1 MTTKK
6 IFQSLLIMMIVCSSA
21 VQTKAQQ
28 KVYDSITIKL
38 FDEIEAIQANVSL
51 VNYFSFNATYYMQD
65 VDTVTVL
72 DTSVATFQVNGNSF
86 RMTIDSIESIQNEK
100 VFTTVYND
108 SKTIV
113 VQKPVNIYKQ
123 VMQVDIH
130 DPVFQQMAMS
140 GMTAVDSGTLRRI
153 NILFDADAMYTNY
166 QLVYDTATHIVLDI
180 KYSVRKDLNPAS
192 TKRVNMH
199 IVFSNPQQGTF
210 TDSVFVTDK
219 FFKQYSSTDIRT
231 AAGYT
236 DFEVINMGADQ

>member
-1 MTTKK
+1 MITKK
-6 IFQSLLIMMIVCSSA
+6 IFQSLLMAVVICSTA
-21 VQTKAQQ
+21 LPANAQQ

-38 FDEIEAIQANVSL
+38 FDEIEAIQANFSL
-51 VNYFSFNATYYMQD
+51 AEHFSFNATYYMQD
-65 VDTVTVL
+65 VDTVVVL
-72 DTSVATFQVNGNSF
+72 DTSVASYQVNGNNF
-86 RMTIDSIESIQNEK
+86 RLLIDSIESIQNDK
-100 VFTTVYND
+100 LFTTVYND

-113 VQKPVNIYKQ
+113 VQKPVNMYKQ

-130 DPVFQQMAMS
+130 DPIFQQMAMS

-166 QLVYDTATHIVLDI
+166 QLVYDTATHIVLEI
-180 KYSVRKDLNPAS
+180 KYSVRKDLNLAS
-192 TKRVNMH
+192 TKRVNMR

-210 TDSVFVTDK
+210 TDSVFATDK

>member
-1 MTTKK
+1 MTTKN
-6 IFQSLLIMMIVCSSA
+6 IFRSLLMAAMISSTA
-21 VQTKAQQ
+21 LNAAAQQ

-38 FDEIEAIQANVSL
+38 FDEIEAMQANFSL
-51 VNYFSFNATYYMQD
+51 ANHFSFNATYYMQD

-72 DTSVATFQVNGNSF
+72 DTAVATYQVNGNNF
-86 RMTIDSIESIQNEK
+86 HVVIDSVESIQNDK
-100 VFTTVYND
+100 LFTSVYHD

-123 VMQVDIH
+123 LMQVDIH

-140 GMTAVDSGTLRRI
+140 GMTAVDSGAFRRI

-166 QLVYDTATHIVLDI
+166 QLVYDTATHIVLNI
-180 KYSVRKDLNPAS
+180 KYSVRKDLNPSSA
-192 TKRVNMH
+192 KRVNMN
-199 IVFSNPQQGTF
+199 IVFSNLQLGAFDDT
-210 TDSVFVTDK
+210 VFVTDR

-236 DFEVINMGADQ
+236 DFEVINMAAEQ